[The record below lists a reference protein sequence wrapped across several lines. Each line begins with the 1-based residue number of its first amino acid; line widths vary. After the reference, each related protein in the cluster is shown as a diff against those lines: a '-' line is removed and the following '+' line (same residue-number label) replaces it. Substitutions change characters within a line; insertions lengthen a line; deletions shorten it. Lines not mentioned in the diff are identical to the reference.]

1 MAYQLTPPNTGTT
14 LNTPDVNNLRQL
26 WHKGALIAEEEED
39 FMQQFE
45 GMRETSPIWTT
56 NDTAKGSGSTMTFT
70 TTSGYYGEG
79 KYGEEVFEA
88 TTDFE
93 QDDLNAFN
101 LKVDYVRN
109 ASSRSVRSDEIMGLK
124 DELKGMVPEKLGA
137 WLGRLKK
144 DQIQGKCILTLPDE
158 NRIYAGGK
166 TLATLGSADVLSWDD
181 VVTTGYAMK
190 PLGGQPADISKSG
203 RNSIWSQLFIPS
215 EAQAR
220 SLDLDPDYKTLT
232 QNADVRGAQNAMFKG
247 QWNNIRG
254 HSIVPYN
261 GLNHA
266 GKGAVGSF
274 LAPEAFLG
282 VTIAAPANNTAIVLS
297 GGGADNSDGA
307 LTGAGKPLWF
317 KYFPGHDYRFV
328 DTGVLDVSGSSIGAV
343 SGTNYAIIYNTTG
356 ANAGKWGFVEYTT
369 GNNGN
374 AITVTKLLADNARLT
389 VGTAR
394 ATTVGGVTWSGTL
407 NTEAFASGA
416 LIIPANSKGVPFGH
430 ALVLGAGGIVRGYG
444 ADRAYRSVEKVDGD
458 FIKRTYIRS
467 VFGQSLRKD
476 RKGRV
481 PAVMLLTTAISR
493 PGINLPTVA

>member
-1 MAYQLTPPNTGTT
+1 MAYQLTPATTGTT
-14 LNTPDVNNLRQL
+14 LNTQDANSLRKL

-45 GMRETSPIWTT
+45 GMRESSPIWVK
-56 NDTAKGSGSTMTFT
+56 NDTSKGNGATMTFT

-79 KYGEEVFEA
+79 KYGEDVFEA

-93 QDDLNAFN
+93 QDDISSFPLN
-101 LKVDYVRN
+101 VDYVRN

-124 DELKGMVPEKLGA
+124 DELKSLVPVKLGA

-144 DQIQGKCILTLPDE
+144 DQIQGKCVLTLPEE
-158 NRIYAGGK
+158 NRIYADGK

-181 VVTTGYAMK
+181 VVKTGYAMK
-190 PLGGQPADISKSG
+190 PLGGMPADVSSSG
-203 RNSIWSQLFIPS
+203 KNSIWSQLFIPS
-215 EAQAR
+215 EVQAM
-220 SLDLDPDYKTLT
+220 SLELDSDYKTLT
-232 QNADVRGAQNAMFKG
+232 READVRGAQNAMFKG
-247 QWNNIRG
+247 QWNQVRG

-282 VTIAAPANNTAIVLS
+282 LAITGTTDAARTLS

-307 LTGAGKPLWF
+307 MTGSGKPLWF

-328 DTGVLDVSGSSIGAV
+328 DTGVLDVSASSIGSV

-356 ANAGKWGFVEYTT
+356 ANAGKWGFVKYTT

-374 AITVTKLLADNARLT
+374 AITITEFLSGETAGTYRKQT
-389 VGTAR
+389 VGSVA
-394 ATTVGGVTWSGTL
+394 WSGTL
-407 NTEAFASGA
+407 NTEVWASGA
-416 LIIPANSKGVPFGH
+416 LIIPANAKGVPFGH

-444 ADRAYRSVEKVDGD
+444 ADRAFRSVEKVDGD

-493 PGINLPTVA
+493 PGITLPTVA

>member
-1 MAYQLTPPNTGTT
+1 MAYQLTPSNTGTT

-45 GMRETSPIWTT
+45 GARESSPIWTT

-190 PLGGQPADISKSG
+190 PLGGLPADISSSG
-203 RNSIWSQLFIPS
+203 RNSIWSQIFIPS
-215 EAQAR
+215 ETQAM

-232 QNADVRGAQNAMFKG
+232 QSSDVRGAQNAMFKG

-282 VTIAAPANNTAIVLS
+282 LTITGTTDAARTLS

-328 DTGVLDVSGSSIGAV
+328 DTGVIDVSASSIGAV
-343 SGTNYAIIYNTTG
+343 SGTNYAIIYNTAG
-356 ANAGKWGFVEYTT
+356 ANAGKWGFVKYTT

-374 AITVTKLLADNARLT
+374 AIVITEFITGAANGTVRK
-389 VGTAR
+389 
-394 ATTVGGVTWSGTL
+394 TTVGGVTWNGTI
-407 NTEAFASGA
+407 NTEDWASGA
-416 LIIPANSKGVPFGH
+416 LIIPANIKGVPIGH